1 MSSKSSRPGKSS
13 RVSSTRCGERSKRAK
28 RSDDRARKRAAR
40 HLLLLFLVLG
50 LVAVGIQVLNTTR
63 GRLAGAPT
71 LNAQG
76 LRVPGDGRSDASH
89 VLPAA
94 RFSNQRVRSA
104 YHLAAQIPATLNQ
117 LYCWCGC
124 IERGMRSNLECF
136 ETTHASVC
144 DVCMAGAEIAW
155 EMKQRGITDPA
166 KVQQALDS
174 RFGRRA

>member
-1 MSSKSSRPGKSS
+1 MSAKPNRPGRSS
-13 RVSSTRCGERSKRAK
+13 RVSSTRHGGRAK
-28 RSDDRARKRAAR
+28 GAKHSGDRETNRAAR
-40 HLLLLFLVLG
+40 HLLLFVLVLG
-50 LVAVGIQVLNTTR
+50 LVVVGIQVLNTTR
-63 GRLAGAPT
+63 GPLAGARP

-76 LRVPGDGRSDASH
+76 LRVSGEGRSDASH
-89 VLPAA
+89 VVPAA
-94 RFSNQRVRSA
+94 RFSHQRARSA

-166 KVQQALDS
+166 KVQQVLDS
-174 RFGRRA
+174 RFGRPA